1 MMPFITTDHNREDST
16 KMPEADLRIEILE
29 RILDALNKHNPRAV
43 IRHFSA
49 DCILDSNR
57 GPYPYG
63 QRFNGIGAVEGA
75 VRSLF
80 DRVPDMKFNDATIF
94 TAGDLGFIMAHA
106 TGTAMTGE
114 RVDTR
119 TCDVYEFSG
128 DKVIKVDSY
137 WKSTGQY

>member
-1 MMPFITTDHNREDST
+1 MPDPD
-16 KMPEADLRIEILE
+16 PRIEILE

-43 IRHFSA
+43 IRNFSP
-49 DCILDSNR
+49 DCVLDSNR

-75 VRSLF
+75 VTSLF

-94 TAGDLGFIMAHA
+94 TAGALGFIMAHA

-114 RVDTR
+114 RVDAR
-119 TCDVYEFSG
+119 TCDVYEFSD
-128 DKVIKVDSY
+128 DKVITVDSY
-137 WKSTGQY
+137 WTSTGHN

>member
-1 MMPFITTDHNREDST
+1 MPSITTVHGRKVSEI
-16 KMPEADLRIEILE
+16 MPESDPRIQILE

-43 IRHFSA
+43 IRSFSP
-49 DCILDSNR
+49 DCVLDSNR

-75 VRSLF
+75 VNSLF
-80 DRVPDMKFNDATIF
+80 DRVPDVKFDEAKIF
-94 TAGDLGFIMAHA
+94 IAGDLGFIMAHA

-119 TCDVYEFSG
+119 TCDVYEFSDG
-128 DKVIKVDSY
+128 RVIKIDSY
-137 WKSTGQY
+137 WKTTGQN